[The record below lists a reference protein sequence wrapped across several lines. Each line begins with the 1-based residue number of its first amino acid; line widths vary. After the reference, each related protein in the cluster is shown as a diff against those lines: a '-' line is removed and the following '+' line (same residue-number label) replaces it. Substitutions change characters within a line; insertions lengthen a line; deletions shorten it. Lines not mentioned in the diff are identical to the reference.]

1 MKRFV
6 WIALILLLTA
16 ALLTACYTRENPPET
31 HIVHD
36 GQLWKVPRETTAVA
50 LPEDAELIECEEIP
64 LERMPAREN
73 ECNVSHGVVRVYDGE
88 DYFLV
93 IIDGVQHL
101 IQR

>member
-1 MKRFV
+1 MRRV
-6 WIALILLLTA
+6 LCIALVLLSLLLFA
-16 ALLTACYTRENPPET
+16 GCTRENPPET

-36 GQLWKVPRETTAVA
+36 GVLWKVPTETTAVA